1 MLASPPEPPVVASQ
15 VHWASLSPRSQAVVR
30 QCWQGMLIGYTI
42 PELAAAVGVTAP
54 ALADALEQLREEL
67 QA

>member
-1 MLASPPEPPVVASQ
+1 
-15 VHWASLSPRSQAVVR
+15 VHWAGLSERSQATVR
-30 QCWQGMLIGYTI
+30 QCWERMLLGYTI
-42 PELAAAVGVTAP
+42 PELAQAVGVTAR

>member
-1 MLASPPEPPVVASQ
+1 LASSPEQPPLASQ
-15 VHWASLSPRSQAVVR
+15 VHWASLSERSQATVR
-30 QCWQGMLIGYTI
+30 QCWPGMLIGYTI
-42 PELAAAVGVTAP
+42 PELAEAVGVTAP